1 MSRVGLDGR
10 IPAGA
15 WSWLGRAPFAETA
28 ELQERLR
35 RAQLAGAA
43 GDTLLVLEHD
53 PVITLGRAAD
63 PAHVLASADELAR
76 DGIAVAR
83 ATRGGDVTY
92 HGPGQIVAYP
102 VVRLRSGVRAH
113 VRAMAAE
120 ILDLLGDW
128 GIEGHYRDD
137 APGVW
142 VTRDGRPAKIAAFG
156 INVNHR
162 IAVHGLAFNLCP
174 RLDHFAR
181 IVPCGL
187 TGVAVTSVAELLSE
201 RGASACASAS
211 ASAFASTS
219 SSASV
224 SASAC
229 GSVST
234 SASTSTS
241 PTTSTGSA
249 ADEWPTPFTSAERLA
264 RALGERLGIAFRRT
278 TDPTE
283 LLCKTT
289 SLE

>member
-1 MSRVGLDGR
+1 VDGR
-10 IPAGA
+10 IPLGA
-15 WSWLGRAPFAETA
+15 WTWLGRVPFAETA

-35 RAQLAGAA
+35 RAQLVGAA

-53 PVITLGRAAD
+53 PVITLGRGAD
-63 PAHVLASADELAR
+63 PAHVLASTDELAR

-92 HGPGQIVAYP
+92 HGPGQLVAYP
-102 VVRLRSGVRAH
+102 VVRLRAGVRAH
-113 VRAMAAE
+113 VRAMAAA
-120 ILDLLGDW
+120 IIDLLGEW
-128 GIEGHYRDD
+128 NIEGHYRDD

-156 INVNHR
+156 INVHHR

-187 TGVAVTSVAELLSE
+187 SGVAVTSVAELLAD
-201 RGASACASAS
+201 RGASAAR
-211 ASAFASTS
+211 
-219 SSASV
+219 SV
-224 SASAC
+224 AE
-229 GSVST
+229 
-234 SASTSTS
+234 
-241 PTTSTGSA
+241 
-249 ADEWPTPFTSAERLA
+249 DWLTPVTSAERLA
-264 RALGERLGIAFRRT
+264 CALGERLGIAFRRA
-278 TDPTE
+278 TDPTELPTE